1 MSDSGEFLA
10 FRSNATTLGN
20 AVGNG
25 PLKAPEQAYLVQNTR
40 TVYLYYGIQL

>member
-1 MSDSGEFLA
+1 MSETRVNSWHSAPL
-10 FRSNATTLGN
+10 RLGN